1 MKILTGL
8 LSILSVV
15 CCWALLPAAA
25 AQTALPN
32 TSPQRQDTEV
42 LRKTVEQFLRTQSA
56 GLPGE
61 LTITAGAVD
70 ARMNLPICTLPEA
83 FLPPGGRLWG
93 KTTVGVRCNAP
104 SPWTIYL
111 TATIRVVGDYVT
123 AAVPLAPGQ
132 TVGAQDVTKVKGDLT
147 AMPNGIVTDPAQ
159 AIGRTVAISVQA
171 GTPLRRDI
179 LRGQKVVQSGQIV
192 KLVSVGNG
200 FRVVADGKA
209 LGNGTEGQIVQAST
223 ANGQVVSG
231 IARANGIVEVT
242 Y

>member
-1 MKILTGL
+1 MKILTSL
-8 LSILSVV
+8 LSIL
-15 CCWALLPAAA
+15 CALALMPSAS
-25 AQTALPN
+25 AQTTEPN
-32 TSPQRQDTEV
+32 TASQRQDTEA
-42 LRKTVEQFLRTQSA
+42 LRKTAEQFLRKQAA

-61 LTITAGAVD
+61 VTITAGSVD
-70 ARMNLPICTLPEA
+70 ARMSLPACTLPQA

-111 TATIRVVGDYVT
+111 TATVRVVGDYVT
-123 AAVPLAPGQ
+123 AAVSLAPGQ
-132 TVGAQDVTKVKGDLT
+132 TIDAQDLAIVKGDLT

-159 AIGRTVAISVQA
+159 AIGRTSAISIRA
-171 GTPLRRDI
+171 GTPLRHDI
-179 LRGQKVVQSGQIV
+179 LRSRKVVQSGQIV

-200 FRVVADGKA
+200 FRVTADGKA
-209 LGNGTEGQIVQAST
+209 LGHGTEGQIVQAST

-231 IARANGIVEVT
+231 VARANGIVEVT